1 MNRFAELL
9 DRLAYEPGRNNKL
22 RLITKYFREVEDPDR
37 GYALAA
43 LTGALSF
50 KHAKPGLIRDLIAA
64 RTDPVL
70 FALSYDYVGDLS
82 ETVALMWSRSSPLP
96 PRSGGEGSGVGGGSA
111 NPLPA
116 SRVERPPTP
125 DPSPPRATRVEGG
138 GRIVPGHNN
147 PPPPTLTEVVTT
159 LRTLGKTE
167 LPKQLTRW
175 LDELDETG
183 RWALLKL
190 VTGAMRIGI
199 SARLAKTA
207 AAELGDKDPHDIE
220 LMWPG
225 LMPPYLELFAWLEG
239 RGEKPINLDPVPFRP
254 VMLAHAIED
263 TDFAHLD
270 AADFIAEWKWD
281 GIRVQAVSGRDER
294 GHVVARLYSRSGE
307 DITRSFPD
315 LLPSLHLQESSN
327 LEHDASRKP
336 LHTFRHHAPFAI
348 DGELLVVRDGR
359 VQSFNVLQQRLNRKV
374 VSPKLIKD
382 YPIHLRAYDLLGDGD
397 TDLRMLPFAERR
409 KQLEAFVTRLDDP
422 RIDLSPTIPFDSWDA
437 LTSARRDPAGA
448 GAGEDAEAVEGVMLK
463 RRDAP
468 YLPGRPKG
476 QWWKWKRDPHIIDA
490 VLMYAQRG
498 HGKRSSYYSDYTF
511 GVWTSGEDGE
521 QLVPVGKAYFGFT
534 DEELL
539 QIDRFVRRNTTEK
552 FGPVRHVVH
561 EPDQGLVLEVA
572 FEGLARSP
580 RHKSGVAMRF
590 PRISRLRWDK
600 PPREADR
607 LETLE
612 RMLKADA
619 AVEAIEAGGH

>member
-9 DRLAYEPGRNNKL
+9 DRLGYEPGRNNKL
-22 RLITKYFREVEDPDR
+22 RLLSAYFREVGDPDR

-50 KHAKPGLIRDLIAA
+50 RHAKPGLIRDLIAE

-70 FALSYDYVGDLS
+70 FGLSYDYVGDLS
-82 ETVALMWSRSSPLP
+82 ETVALMWPKTASSSNISSQAHHPPPQRSPTS
-96 PRSGGEGSGVGGGSA
+96 GEGQGGGY
-111 NPLPA
+111 
-116 SRVERPPTP
+116 RERDADDSTQ
-125 DPSPPRATRVEGG
+125 SLH
-138 GRIVPGHNN
+138 GHNK

-167 LPKQLTRW
+167 LPKQLARW

-207 AAELGDKDPHDIE
+207 AAALGPKDPHEIE
-220 LMWPG
+220 LLWPG
-225 LMPPYLELFAWLEG
+225 LAPPYTDLFAWLEG
-239 RGEKPINLDPVPFRP
+239 KADKPVNRDPAPFRP
-254 VMLAHAIED
+254 VMLAHALED
-263 TDFAHLD
+263 TDFA
-270 AADFIAEWKWD
+270 AMNPADYIAEWKWD
-281 GIRVQAVSGRDER
+281 GIRVQAVSGRDPR
-294 GHVVARLYSRSGE
+294 GHIVARLFSRSGE
-307 DITRSFPD
+307 DITGSFPD
-315 LLPSLHLQESSN
+315 LLPSLHLPGA
-327 LEHDASRKP
+327 L
-336 LHTFRHHAPFAI
+336 
-348 DGELLVVRDGR
+348 DGELLVMREGR
-359 VQSFNVLQQRLNRKV
+359 VQSFNVLQQRLNRKT
-374 VSPKLIKD
+374 VSPKLTKE
-382 YPIHLRAYDLLGDGD
+382 YPIHLRTYDLLGDGD
-397 TDLRMLPFAERR
+397 EDLRSQPFAERR
-409 KQLEAFVTRLDDP
+409 ARLEDFVSRLDDP
-422 RIDLSPTIPFDSWDA
+422 RIDLSPTIAFDSWDGLKA
-437 LTSARRDPAGA
+437 ARADPHQA
-448 GAGEDAEAVEGVMLK
+448 GAGEDADAVEGVMLK
-463 RRDAP
+463 RRSAL
-468 YLPGRPKG
+468 YVPGRPKG
-476 QWWKWKRDPHIIDA
+476 EWWKWKRDPHIIDA

-511 GVWTSGEDGE
+511 GVWTNGDDGE

-561 EPDQGLVLEVA
+561 APDQGLVLEVA
-572 FEGLARSP
+572 FEGLQRST

-612 RMLKADA
+612 KMLKTDDENKIL
-619 AVEAIEAGGH
+619 VTSGRG

>member
-1 MNRFAELL
+1 MNRFAHLL

-22 RLITKYFREVEDPDR
+22 RLITGYFREVEDPDR

-50 KHAKPGLIRDLIAA
+50 KYAKAGLIRDLIAA

-82 ETVALMWSRSSPLP
+82 ETVALMWPKQ
-96 PRSGGEGSGVGGGSA
+96 ENTGS
-111 NPLPA
+111 
-116 SRVERPPTP
+116 
-125 DPSPPRATRVEGG
+125 
-138 GRIVPGHNN
+138 HNN

-159 LRTLGKTE
+159 LHTLGKIE
-167 LPKQLTRW
+167 LPAQLARW

-190 VTGAMRIGI
+190 VTGALRIGV

-207 AAELGDKDPHDIE
+207 AAALGDKDPHDIE
-220 LMWPG
+220 LIWPG
-225 LMPPYLELFAWLEG
+225 LKPPYRELFDWLEG
-239 RGEKPINLDPVPFRP
+239 RTDKPVNLDPAPFRP

-263 TDFAHLD
+263 GDFANLN
-270 AADFIAEWKWD
+270 AANFIAEWKWD
-281 GIRVQAVSGRDER
+281 GIRVQAVSGRDINN
-294 GHVVARLYSRSGE
+294 HVVARLYSRTGE
-307 DITRSFPD
+307 DITKSFPD
-315 LLPSLHLQESSN
+315 LVPSLRL
-327 LEHDASRKP
+327 P
-336 LHTFRHHAPFAI
+336 GAI

-359 VQSFNVLQQRLNRKV
+359 VQSFNVLQQRLNRKSV
-374 VSPKLIKD
+374 TPKLMKE
-382 YPIHLRAYDLLGDGD
+382 YPIHLRAYDLLDDAG
-397 TDLRMLPFAERR
+397 TDLRTLPFEERR
-409 KQLEAFVTRLDDP
+409 ARLQSFIAELNDP
-422 RIDLSPTIPFDSWDA
+422 RIDLSPTIRFDSWQA
-437 LTSARRDPAGA
+437 LTAARADPAVAGA
-448 GAGEDAEAVEGVMLK
+448 GDDAEAVEGVMLK

-476 QWWKWKRDPHIIDA
+476 PWWKWKRDPHIIDA

-511 GVWTSGEDGE
+511 GVWTTSEDGE

-572 FEGLARSP
+572 FEGLQRSS

-590 PRISRLRWDK
+590 PRINRLRWDK

-612 RMLKADA
+612 RMLKSEATIRPA
-619 AVEAIEAGGH
+619 ATVSQPLTR